1 MWLQRAAAT
10 AVLSALALGTA
21 IVRADG
27 GSQPQQPPAG
37 LLEFLGS
44 VDRLSEVNPNY
55 MSQPVATKVVA
66 RPPPSGA
73 PKPPPA
79 PPPAQVPSTSGV
91 VPSGDKNNG

>member
-10 AVLSALALGTA
+10 AVLSALALGSA
-21 IVRADG
+21 AGRADG
-27 GSQPQQPPAG
+27 GSQTQPPAG

-55 MSQPVATKVVA
+55 LSQPAPTKVAA
-66 RPPPSGA
+66 RPPAPSGA
-73 PKPPPA
+73 AKPPPA

-91 VPSGDKNNG
+91 VPAGDKNNG